1 MAKFTAAES
10 RYADKVQS
18 LGCLICDQPAN
29 IHHIREGQ
37 GVGQRAGNCLIIP
50 LCQQHHQG
58 SFSIHGSR
66 RQFIDIYGNELS
78 MLNET
83 IRRVSEL

>member
-1 MAKFTAAES
+1 MAKFTASES
-10 RYADKVQS
+10 RYADKVAR
-18 LGCLICDQPAN
+18 LGCLVCGGPAN

-37 GVGQRAGNCLIIP
+37 GMGERAGNCLILP
-50 LCQQHHQG
+50 LCREHHQG

-66 RQFIDIYGNELS
+66 RQFIDIYGSELS

-83 IRRVSEL
+83 IKRVNDQ